1 MDTRRDER
9 QSALVPRDDERVGI
23 AERLAAAA
31 ANVAAVPVVLGFVAL
46 GGVVL
51 AGRVLAD
58 AAGQAIGARG
68 RRRASRGSRRSAPP
82 RAR

>member
-1 MDTRRDER
+1 MPGNHER
-9 QSALVPRDDERVGI
+9 PGI
-23 AERLAAAA
+23 AELLATAA

-51 AGRVLAD
+51 AGRVVLH

-68 RRRASRGSRRSAPP
+68 RRSESQRSRSRVRKSP
-82 RAR
+82 RR